1 MVGSD
6 KKLLKNT
13 DGITL
18 LFHWVLKMEK
28 LQLNKR
34 FFFEFFLRSSIKNP
48 ILNNHSSFK
57 KILKIVLFQILV
69 HVHCSILTI

>member
-18 LFHWVLKMEK
+18 LFHRVLKMEK

-34 FFFEFFLRSSIKNP
+34 LFLNFFSVHRSKTP
-48 ILNNHSSFK
+48 F
-57 KILKIVLFQILV
+57 
-69 HVHCSILTI
+69 

>member
-18 LFHWVLKMEK
+18 LFHRVLKMEK

>member
-18 LFHWVLKMEK
+18 LFHRVLKMEK

-34 FFFEFFLRSSIKNP
+34 FS
-48 ILNNHSSFK
+48 SSFINQK
-57 KILKIVLFQILV
+57 PHSGQPIFIQKNSQNCTFSDFSAL
-69 HVHCSILTI
+69 CSLQQ

>member
-18 LFHWVLKMEK
+18 LFHRVLKMEK

-34 FFFEFFLRSSIKNP
+34 FFLEFFSPFIDHKPYSGQPIFIHKNSQNCTFSDFSA
-48 ILNNHSSFK
+48 L
-57 KILKIVLFQILV
+57 
-69 HVHCSILTI
+69 CSLQQ